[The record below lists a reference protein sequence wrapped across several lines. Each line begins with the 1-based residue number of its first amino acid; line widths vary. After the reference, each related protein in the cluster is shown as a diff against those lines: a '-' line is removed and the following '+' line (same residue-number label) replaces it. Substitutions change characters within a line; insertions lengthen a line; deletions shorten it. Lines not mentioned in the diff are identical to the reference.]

1 MSMIKSAPYN
11 SGVYDVADYL
21 TDGFWSD
28 QSTRGRAFAW
38 NAGDTITVNATDLNA
53 DGMTLL
59 QAALAEYSAVL
70 GVTFSYVSSGSAELT
85 FYDEDSGAYAW
96 SNYSGTDANGR
107 GTTTAAYCNVST
119 YWIDNYGGTAIGG
132 YVYQTY
138 IHEIGHMLGLGHA
151 GNYNGSASYGAD
163 ETFGIDSWSVSIMSY
178 FDQDENTNDPASRA
192 MVTSL
197 QIADLI
203 ALRELYG
210 LSGTTRTG
218 DSTYGYNSTE
228 GAAYDLTTTSWYGGT
243 TFTIVDDDGTDILD
257 GSGYSGAQTID
268 LSSDGYGISS
278 MGGETNNVR
287 IFVDT
292 IIENAIGGAGDDTIT
307 GNGAKNI
314 IDGGAGSDLI
324 HGNAGN
330 DNITGG
336 AGNDLIEGGAGNDI
350 LNGDIAHNHDT
361 HYGQIYRLYKATL
374 AREPDVEGLKGWA
387 ASLRAGTSLESIIT
401 GFVNSVEFQA
411 TYGSTSNE
419 AFVTLLYN
427 NVLGRSPDSG
437 GFTYWTTLLNSGSM
451 SREQVVLNFSESLE
465 HINSTQEGQLGY
477 SYAAI
482 TADYGDQVYRL
493 YKATLD
499 REPDSG
505 GYEHWTNSLG
515 EGTSYNNVA
524 SGFVNSV
531 EFQSKYG
538 STNNGE
544 FVTLLYNNVLGRAP
558 DAGGYAHWVG
568 LLDSSTIT
576 RVQVVGGFANSAEFI
591 VSSDANYISYMRALG
606 INDTLEGGAGN
617 DTMLGGMWSDL
628 FVFNA
633 NHDGNDRVLDLEA
646 WDLLRF
652 DSFGYANAQAAIS
665 NMTQSGSDVVFSD
678 QGVIVTFT
686 NVELAIFTSDMI
698 TV

>member
-1 MSMIKSAPYN
+1 MRYIMVDI
-11 SGVYDVADYL
+11 YDLAGYL
-21 TDGFWSD
+21 TDGYWEEDGYQGHAYDWSP
-28 QSTRGRAFAW
+28 
-38 NAGDTITVNATDLNA
+38 GDVVTVNATGLNA
-53 DGMTLL
+53 DGFTVL

-70 GVTFSYVSSGSAELT
+70 GVTFSYISGEATLT
-85 FYDEDSGAYAW
+85 FDDENSGAYAG
-96 SNYSGTDANGR
+96 SSYYPNAGADGR
-107 GTTTAAYCNVST
+107 GLSISGSCNVSKT
-119 YWIDNYGGTAIGG
+119 WVANYGTAIGG
-132 YVYQTY
+132 YAYQTY
-138 IHEIGHMLGLGHA
+138 IHEIGHMLGLGHS
-151 GNYNGSASYGAD
+151 GHYNGSATYDSDA
-163 ETFGIDSWSVSIMSY
+163 TFEIDSWSVSIMSY
-178 FDQDENTNDPASRA
+178 FDQEENTNDSASRA

-243 TFTIVDDDGTDILD
+243 TFTILDNGGTDTLD
-257 GSGYSGAQTID
+257 GSGYSDAQTID

-307 GNGAKNI
+307 GNGISNR
-314 IDGGAGSDLI
+314 L
-324 HGNAGN
+324 
-330 DNITGG
+330 TGG
-336 AGNDLIEGGAGNDI
+336 KGKDVLNGGAGNDI
-350 LNGDIAHNHDT
+350 LNGDITHNHDT
-361 HYGQIYRLYKATL
+361 HYGQIYRLYKSTL

-387 ASLRAGTSLESIIT
+387 TGLRAGASLESIVT
-401 GFVNSVEFQA
+401 GFVNSAEFQA

-419 AFVTLLYN
+419 DFVTLLYN

-437 GFTYWTTLLNSGSM
+437 GFTHWTTLLNNGFM

-505 GYEHWTNSLG
+505 GYESWITGLG
-515 EGTSYNNVA
+515 EGISYDNVA

-558 DAGGYAHWVG
+558 DGGGYAYWVG
-568 LLDSSTIT
+568 ILDSSAMT

-591 VSSDANYISYMRALG
+591 ISSDANYISYMRALG
-606 INDTLEGGAGN
+606 INDTLEGGAGD
-617 DTMLGGMWSDL
+617 DTMLGGMWSDM